1 MISTHQMSPIISDNL
16 WKADI
21 LHSLMATEEVTD
33 IAQVSFPRDIL
44 IHLKKHE
51 NINAQNATHTAGDFN
66 KRRPCLNGPL
76 PLSSHGCRFEL
87 PMDLKILENLKVI
100 HYLTNYC
107 IVSTRRKYL
116 FHKTFMKADHDL
128 DGIINGYE
136 LRQALL
142 DLYSNSVDHEH
153 LDDILDI
160 IDCQL
165 ENVFD
170 RKQFAA
176 ISAFSERYLCARYLD
191 KQERTA
197 SKELLEQTDFAGLKS
212 KLEGC
217 NIAPKLVRML
227 LLL

>member
-1 MISTHQMSPIISDNL
+1 
-16 WKADI
+16 
-21 LHSLMATEEVTD
+21 MATEEVID
-33 IAQVSFPRDIL
+33 IAQESFPRDIL
-44 IHLKKHE
+44 THLREHKE
-51 NINAQNATHTAGDFN
+51 ITAQNVTRTTGDFY

-76 PLSSHGCRFEL
+76 PLSSNGCRFEL

-100 HYLTNYC
+100 NYLTNYC

-116 FHKTFMKADHDL
+116 FHKTFTKADHDL

-165 ENVFD
+165 ESVFD
-170 RKQFAA
+170 RKQFSA
-176 ISAFSERYLCARYLD
+176 ISAFSERYLCARYQDREEL
-191 KQERTA
+191 TT
-197 SKELLEQTDFAGLKS
+197 SKEFLEQTDFAGLKS
-212 KLEGC
+212 KLEGY

-227 LLL
+227 LIL